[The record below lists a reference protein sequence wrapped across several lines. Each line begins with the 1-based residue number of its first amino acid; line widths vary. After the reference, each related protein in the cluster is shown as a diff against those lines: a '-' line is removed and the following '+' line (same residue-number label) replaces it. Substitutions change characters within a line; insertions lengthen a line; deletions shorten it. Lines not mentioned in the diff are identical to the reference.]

1 MRNLPLK
8 YYKDNI
14 SSELLIKI
22 YNNARRQGRKSKDAV
37 IYKPIRKHYN
47 THLFG

>member
-22 YNNARRQGRKSKDAV
+22 YNNARRQGRKGKDAP
-37 IYKPIRKHYN
+37 YKPIRKHYN
-47 THLFG
+47 IHLFG